1 MVKRYSDLYLDA
13 RRALLSGY
21 GQEQAGFVARQLL
34 CAASGKSQEAILAN
48 RDKFA
53 GESVCDTMESWT
65 LRAVA
70 GEPLA
75 YILGQWEFY
84 GMTLEVNSHVLI
96 PRDDTM
102 AVAELAVAVV
112 PLQILVAEAMVA
124 EQAEMAQ
131 QVTVQMRLE
140 HLRFQIVTEEV
151 VLAVKE
157 ELAGL
162 QMEEKRMLLLMLQLV
177 VLAVQ
182 EVAKVVMV
190 LCISNQLP
198 QSLVDQIILQP
209 MVSYH
214 NFNIQ

>member
-13 RRALLSGY
+13 RRALLPSY

-102 AVAELAVAVV
+102 AVAELAVAKKNT
-112 PLQILVAEAMVA
+112 VAHKLTGRVSLHRF
-124 EQAEMAQ
+124 
-131 QVTVQMRLE
+131 RL
-140 HLRFQIVTEEV
+140 HW
-151 VLAVKE
+151 
-157 ELAGL
+157 AGD
-162 QMEEKRMLLLMLQLV
+162 
-177 VLAVQ
+177 
-182 EVAKVVMV
+182 
-190 LCISNQLP
+190 C
-198 QSLVDQIILQP
+198 QSGKGR
-209 MVSYH
+209 
-214 NFNIQ
+214 